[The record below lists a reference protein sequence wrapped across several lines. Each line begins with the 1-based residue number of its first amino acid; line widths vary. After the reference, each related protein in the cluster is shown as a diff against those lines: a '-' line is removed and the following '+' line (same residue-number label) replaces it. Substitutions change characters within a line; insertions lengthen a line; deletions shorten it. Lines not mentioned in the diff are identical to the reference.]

1 MNTRELQPQDES
13 LNAGVNLQTQLAP
26 TPLDTPQYTGSSSL
40 AFIDAGV
47 SQIDTLIA
55 GMAPGTEVHIL
66 KSGSDAITQI
76 TETLLHRQGI
86 SSLNIISHGSTGS
99 LDFASNSLNAYN
111 IRSYTE
117 QLQSW
122 GNALTEN
129 ADILLYG
136 CNVAENALGK
146 AFVEIMRQVTGADVA
161 ASSNLT
167 GSFAK
172 GGDWEL
178 EYKAGSIEAS
188 SVITERGAAQFENT
202 LMTPSLVAN
211 LNTRT
216 TTSIAPIL
224 PNAGSN
230 PANLININNIL
241 FFTADD
247 GISGTELWRLDPGST
262 SPSLVRDLSTNLGMG
277 SNPSNLTNVNNIL
290 YFTADDGMGG
300 AALWRLDPFISSS
313 LSRISIGTT
322 TNSVG
327 YNPSNLININGMLYF
342 TADDGNGTELWR
354 INTSTGTTPSPIR
367 FDINTRPGVGSNPLN
382 LVNVNNVLYF
392 TADDGITGTELWRFD
407 TLNSTIPTRVTEVR
421 AGEASSNPANL
432 TNINGILYFT
442 ADNGNGTELW
452 RLDSTGNPVLLDI
465 NTRTGAGSNPANLT
479 NVNGILYFTAD
490 DGFGV
495 NDLMQIDASGK
506 AVVVQPANTTIFPDN
521 PTNLTN
527 VNGTLYFTA
536 TTNNAGTELWRLDA
550 SGKAVQ
556 VQDIASG
563 TGSSNPSNLTNVNG
577 TLYFT
582 TNDGR
587 IWFVPPPSP
596 TFPTSLSSPVAINT
610 PLSNRPV
617 FNSGRLNFTIA
628 GGNLYFTYDEGNIGT
643 ELWRIALN
651 TNGTPTSTSSS
662 ISLVR
667 DIRTT
672 SNVSS
677 NPSNIT
683 NVNGT
688 IYFTADDGIRGTKL
702 WQLDASGNPVPVIES
717 SSTGTSTVN
726 GIFNPSNL
734 TNVNGILYFTVNEG
748 MSGNELWR
756 LSPGGS
762 PVRVADIRPGT
773 ASSNPSN
780 LTNLN
785 GMLFFTA
792 SDGMYGSDVSWLW
805 VIDKPNGTP
814 LRISTGSSPVAPNAS
829 NLISVGNSLFFTAN
843 DGISGTELW
852 RLTPSGSTVGSP
864 TLINIRT
871 RDAGSSNPSNLTDVN
886 GILFFTAD
894 DGVGGRELWLMNP
907 GSSTPNQISIRF
919 GAAGS
924 NPSNLTNING
934 RLYFSADDGIN
945 GTEIWFVDT
954 VSGTPGTATRLEVRT
969 GAASSNPGNFTN
981 VNGTLYFTAD
991 SGRGMEVFRLGSN
1004 GSISPVNTISPTTEG
1019 VSNPSNLVSLGDSL
1033 FFSGFQKAAGRE
1045 LWRVDSAGNLGFAR
1059 NIRNNGS
1066 SDPSNF
1072 VNINGTIYFVADDGT
1087 YGRELWRL
1095 DADGNSAMVGDI
1107 RSSNGFGSNPSNF
1120 IDVNGVIYFTA
1131 DDGNSG
1137 TELWR
1142 ISGSNTTPTLVRN
1155 INTSSGSNFGISYS
1169 IGSNP
1174 SNLTNVNGVLYF
1186 TADDGIS
1193 GRELWRIDTMGNAIL
1208 VRDINTL
1215 TRTGSNPS
1223 NLTNVNGILY
1233 FTANSGTTGT
1243 ELWRIDG
1250 TGNPVMVRD
1259 INTRLDFGS
1268 NPSQLTIV
1276 NGILYFT
1283 ADVGS
1288 GDRELWRIDG
1298 TGNAVL
1304 VRDINTGYNI
1314 NLNSGIGS
1322 DPLQLTNVNGVLY
1335 FTANDDASG
1344 GRELWRI
1351 DGAGNAVLVRD
1362 INTRTFGASSNP
1374 SQLTNINGI
1383 LYFTADDGLSGT
1395 ELWRIDGIGNAVR
1408 VRDINTNTGIGSNPS
1423 NLTNVNGILFFTAN
1437 DGVTGRELW
1446 RIDTTGNAVPVFEI
1460 NMSRP
1465 GAGSNPS
1472 NLTVVNNILYF
1483 VAEDVNGNRELW
1495 RIDPNAVPPVPPVR
1509 LEIQMGGL
1517 GSHPSQLTN
1526 FNGMLYFTA
1535 ENSIGNTE
1543 LWRINRSG
1551 TLELV
1556 REIRSGT
1563 AGSSP
1568 SNLFSTNGALY
1579 FTANDGM
1586 NGTELW
1592 RIDNLPPSLT
1602 TVTKSGNEDSTIS
1615 FTAADFTSRFNDPEG
1630 SPLTQIRIVSL
1641 PTTGTLRLA
1650 NNNVIAGQ
1658 EILVADI
1665 GFLTFTPNPNF
1676 NGNASF
1682 SWDGSDGS
1690 RYSIGNSI
1698 VSISVSPV
1706 NDMPT
1711 LASVSKSGDEDRV
1724 IKFGLSD
1731 FSSKFTDVDGNAL
1744 NKIRI
1749 TSLPSNGK
1757 LMLGA
1762 TDVTINQEIA
1772 AADIANLSFVP
1783 NANFSGTV
1791 SFGWNGFDGAAYA
1804 TSNSTVNITVNP
1816 TPEWQ
1821 ITAVDDFT
1829 GDGKQ
1834 DILQRDPSNGA
1845 YRLWYLDA
1853 NNASQ
1858 TVALPTMGSNWQ
1870 ITSIANFDDNTSKDI
1885 FWQSTTGENRIWRMG
1900 TTGAEVVNLP
1910 TINPNNFIIQHIG
1923 DFEGDGDADILLR
1936 DKTNGMIAIWES
1948 NPNNPD
1954 FIRGI
1959 VLSYVPDNNT
1969 QIKQSSDLDGD
1980 GDLDILWYNAVNG
1993 AVSTWEM
2000 QGTSLK
2006 SGFELPTV
2014 SDTNTKIQIVADFDG
2029 DNDMDILWH
2038 NETNGLTAIWEMNG
2052 VNINQGKFLG
2062 YVGDTNT
2069 KIKLVANFDGNKNDD
2084 KDLDI
2089 LWYNDVTGFMAIWE
2103 MDGVNLKQGV
2113 VLADSGFGD
2122 TKIKQIVDFD
2132 GDKDLDFLWYND
2144 VTGFMAIWEMD
2155 GVNLKQGIA
2164 LSTVSDTNIRI
2175 SQIADFDG
2183 DKDLDIFWHNQTT
2196 GFSAM
2201 WSMNGVNIGQ
2211 GAVLASIDTSFKVHV
2226 VGDFNGD
2233 GKLDVVWKNLTTSAT
2248 KVWLADGIDVLEDI
2262 LLPS

>member
-1 MNTRELQPQDES
+1 MLFDSIQKTNIQS
-13 LNAGVNLQTQLAP
+13 LNTGANLQGTL
-26 TPLDTPQYTGSSSL
+26 TPASPLETLHYKGSSSL
-40 AFIDAGV
+40 TFIDADV
-47 SQIDTLIA
+47 KQIDTLIA
-55 GMAPGTEVHIL
+55 GMAPGTEIHIL

-146 AFVEIMRQVTGADVA
+146 AFVEIIRQVTGADVA

-167 GSFAK
+167 GNFAK

-188 SVITERGAAQFENT
+188 SVITEKGAAQFEDT

-216 TTSIAPIL
+216 TASIRPL
-224 PNAGSN
+224 PNASSN
-230 PANLININNIL
+230 PANLININNVL

-247 GISGTELWRLDPGST
+247 GMSGTELWRLDPGNNN
-262 SPSLVRDLSTNLGMG
+262 PSLVRDLNTNLGMG
-277 SNPSNLTNVNNIL
+277 SNPSNLTNANNVL
-290 YFTADDGMGG
+290 YFTADDGIGG
-300 AALWRLDPFISSS
+300 AALWRLDSFAGAMP
-313 LSRISIGTT
+313 SRIQIS
-322 TNSVG
+322 TNNSTG

-342 TADDGNGTELWR
+342 TADDGSGTELWR
-354 INTSTGTTPSPIR
+354 INTSTGTPPSPMR
-367 FDINTRPGVGSNPLN
+367 FDINTRPGVGSNPSN
-382 LVNVNNVLYF
+382 LINVNNVLYF
-392 TADDGITGTELWRFD
+392 TADDGSAGTELWRFD
-407 TLNSTIPTRVTEVR
+407 TLNSTTPTRVTEVR
-421 AGEASSNPANL
+421 PGEASSNPANL

-442 ADNGNGTELW
+442 ADNGNSGTELW

-490 DGFGV
+490 EGFGV
-495 NDLMQIDASGK
+495 NDLMQIDTSGK
-506 AVVVQPANTTIFPDN
+506 AVVVQPVSTSLFPDN

-536 TTNNAGTELWRLDA
+536 TTNAGNELWRLDA
-550 SGKAVQ
+550 SGRSVQ
-556 VQDIASG
+556 VQDIAGGSA
-563 TGSSNPSNLTNVNG
+563 SSNPSNLTNING

-587 IWFVPPPSP
+587 IWFVPPPSQ
-596 TFPTSLSSPVAINT
+596 TSPNLLSPVAIST
-610 PLSNRPV
+610 PFPNRPV
-617 FNSGRLNFTIA
+617 LNSSPLNFTSA
-628 GGNLYFTYDEGNIGT
+628 GGNLYFTYDEGNIGA
-643 ELWRIALN
+643 EIWRITLN
-651 TNGTPTSTSSS
+651 ANGTPTNNG

-667 DIRTT
+667 DIRLTP
-672 SNVSS
+672 NVGS

-702 WQLDASGNPVPVIES
+702 WQLDASGNPVPVIEY

-734 TNVNGILYFTVNEG
+734 TNVNGTLYFTASEG

-762 PVRVADIRPGT
+762 PVRVTDIRPGVGD
-773 ASSNPSN
+773 SNPSN

-785 GMLFFTA
+785 GVLFFTA
-792 SDGMYGSDVSWLW
+792 GDGMYGSNLW

-814 LRISTGSSPVAPNAS
+814 IKISFGTSQVVPNTS
-829 NLISVGNSLFFTAN
+829 NLTTIGNSLFFTAN
-843 DGISGTELW
+843 DGTNGTELW
-852 RLTPSGSTVGSP
+852 RITPSPTGAIGSP

-871 RDAGSSNPSNLTDVN
+871 RDFGGSNPSNLTDVN

-894 DGVGGRELWLMNP
+894 DSVGGRELWWMNP
-907 GSSTPNQISIRF
+907 GDNIPNTISIRP
-919 GAAGS
+919 GTAGS

-954 VSGTPGTATRLEVRT
+954 VSGNLASPTRVEVRS
-969 GAASSNPGNFTN
+969 GAAGSNPRNFTN

-991 SGRGMEVFRLGSN
+991 NGRGVEVFRLNSSGSV
-1004 GSISPVNTISPTTEG
+1004 SPVNTASPATDG
-1019 VSNPSNLVSLGDSL
+1019 ISNPTNLVSLGDSL

-1066 SDPSNF
+1066 SELSNF
-1072 VNINGTIYFVADDGT
+1072 VNINGTVYFVADDGT

-1142 ISGSNTTPTLVRN
+1142 ISGTNTTPTLVRN
-1155 INTSSGSNFGISYS
+1155 INPLPGSNFGISYG

-1186 TADDGIS
+1186 TADDGNT
-1193 GRELWRIDTMGNAIL
+1193 GRELWRIDSMGTPVL

-1233 FTANSGTTGT
+1233 FTANSGIPGT
-1243 ELWRIDG
+1243 ELWRIDA
-1250 TGNPVMVRD
+1250 TGDPVMVRD
-1259 INTRLDFGS
+1259 INTRPDFGS
-1268 NPSQLTIV
+1268 NPAQLTNI
-1276 NGILYFT
+1276 NGTLYFT
-1283 ADVGS
+1283 ADAGS
-1288 GDRELWRIDG
+1288 GD
-1298 TGNAVL
+1298 
-1304 VRDINTGYNI
+1304 
-1314 NLNSGIGS
+1314 
-1322 DPLQLTNVNGVLY
+1322 
-1335 FTANDDASG
+1335 
-1344 GRELWRI
+1344 RELWRI

-1362 INTRTFGASSNP
+1362 INTGYNSNLNSGIGSDPSQLTNINGILYFTANDGASGRELWRIDGTGNAVLIRDINTRTSGASSNP
-1374 SQLTNINGI
+1374 SQLTNINGV

-1395 ELWRIDGIGNAVR
+1395 ELWRIDGIGNVVR
-1408 VRDINTNTGIGSNPS
+1408 VRDINTNAGNGSNPS
-1423 NLTNVNGILFFTAN
+1423 NLTNVNGTLYFTAN

-1446 RIDTTGNAVPVFEI
+1446 RIDAMGNAVPVFEI
-1460 NMSRP
+1460 NTSRP

-1483 VAEDVNGNRELW
+1483 VAEDFGGNRELW
-1495 RIDPNAVPPVPPVR
+1495 RIDLLGGSPVR

-1535 ENSIGNTE
+1535 EDRIGNTE

-1551 TLELV
+1551 TPELV
-1556 REIRSGT
+1556 RDIRSGIE
-1563 AGSSP
+1563 GSNP
-1568 SNLFSTNGALY
+1568 SNLFSTNNALY

-1592 RIDNLPPSLT
+1592 RIDNLAPSLI

-1615 FTAADFTSRFNDPEG
+1615 FTTADFTTRFNDPEG
-1630 SPLTQIRIVSL
+1630 NPLSRIRIVSL
-1641 PTTGTLRLA
+1641 PTNGTLRLGT
-1650 NNNVIAGQ
+1650 NDVIAGQ

-1665 GFLTFTPNPNF
+1665 GFLTFTPNLNF
-1676 NGNASF
+1676 NGSVNF
-1682 SWDGSDGS
+1682 SWNGSDGS
-1690 RYSIGNSI
+1690 RYSMGNGT
-1698 VSISVSPV
+1698 VSISVTPV
-1706 NDMPT
+1706 NDLPT
-1711 LASVSKSGDEDRV
+1711 LSNVSKSGDEDRV

-1744 NKIRI
+1744 NRIRI

-1762 TDVTINQEIA
+1762 ADVTLNQEIA
-1772 AADIANLSFVP
+1772 AAEIANLNFVP
-1783 NANFSGTV
+1783 DANFSGTV
-1791 SFGWNGFDGAAYA
+1791 SFGWNGFDGSAYA
-1804 TSNSTVNITVNP
+1804 TANSTVSITINP

-1821 ITAVDDFT
+1821 IAATTDFT

-1870 ITSIANFDDNTSKDI
+1870 ITSIANFDGNTSKDI

-1900 TTGAEVVNLP
+1900 TIGTEVVNLP
-1910 TINPNNFIIQHIG
+1910 TANPNNLTIQHIG
-1923 DFEGDGDADILLR
+1923 DFEGDGDTDILVR

-1948 NPNNPD
+1948 NPNDPE
-1954 FIRGI
+1954 FIRQV
-1959 VLSYVPDNNT
+1959 VLGYVPDNNT
-1969 QIKQSSDLDGD
+1969 TIKQVSDLDGD
-1980 GDLDILWYNAVNG
+1980 RDLDVLWYNPVDG
-1993 AVSTWEM
+1993 AVSVWEM
-2000 QGTSLK
+2000 QANSIK
-2006 SGFELPTV
+2006 SGFGLPTV
-2014 SDTNTKIQIVADFDG
+2014 SDTNTKMQLVADFDG
-2029 DNDMDILWH
+2029 DNDMDILWY
-2038 NETNGLTAIWEMNG
+2038 NGTNGFT
-2052 VNINQGKFLG
+2052 
-2062 YVGDTNT
+2062 
-2069 KIKLVANFDGNKNDD
+2069 
-2084 KDLDI
+2084 
-2089 LWYNDVTGFMAIWE
+2089 AIWE

-2113 VLADSGFGD
+2113 FLGYVGD
-2122 TKIKQIVDFD
+2122 TNTQIKQIVDFD
-2132 GDKDLDFLWYND
+2132 GDKDLDILWYND
-2144 VTGFMAIWEMD
+2144 TTGFMAIWEMN
-2155 GVNLKQGIA
+2155 GVNLKQGIGLA
-2164 LSTVSDTNIRI
+2164 DSGFGDTKIQQIADFDGDNDLDFLWYNSVTGFTGIWQMNGVNFQQGITLGFVSDTNTKI

-2183 DKDLDIFWHNQTT
+2183 DKDLDFLWHNQAT
-2196 GFSAM
+2196 GFTAM
-2201 WSMNGVNIGQ
+2201 WNMNGVNIGQ
-2211 GAVLASIDTSFKVHV
+2211 GVVLPNIDAGFKVHL

-2233 GKLDVVWKNLTTSAT
+2233 GKLDVVWNNSTTSAT
-2248 KVWLADGIDVLEDI
+2248 KVWLTDGIGVLNDI